1 MNIMNN
7 KILRYSLTFTVFVSL
22 VAGIAPVVG
31 VAQTAPARATSDAYA
46 KALEAIEAKADA
58 RRKELGIP
66 GMALVIVKDDQVI
79 YAKGLG
85 LKNVEKQEAV
95 TPDTQFAIASATKAF
110 TALSVLMAQDDGKLS
125 LDDSPKKYLPYFKMY
140 DPDTDRQITLRDL
153 LSHSSGLNRTD
164 LAMITGRLNR
174 DELIEVSARAKPTAK
189 LREKFQYQNI
199 MFVAAGEAV
208 AKANRT
214 TWEKF
219 VPERIFKPLGMT
231 NSSMSMA
238 QMSRSRDHSLGYDYN
253 FDTKETLLRPYR
265 EITASAPAG
274 SITSSA
280 NDMAKWLRFVLN
292 GGTVGGKRLVSE
304 KGFEE
309 WLKPQMKITPN
320 GVVSYGLGWFIE
332 KWNGL
337 KVVHHGGNIDGFNS
351 LVAMIPEKK
360 LGFVMLTNVSG
371 SPLGNELMPLVW
383 SNLIPEAVPPPPPP
397 VARNADVAPEKE
409 AGKYKFAEAGI
420 DVDIT
425 FADGKLTMNVP
436 GQPAYP
442 LEKISGRKY
451 KLTGAPEGFF
461 VTFRGDELYLEQPQG
476 NFTLK
481 RAGTPS
487 PASSA
492 VVAANL
498 VGKYTAAGAPVELE
512 IKADDKGLVTL
523 NLPGQQPYALTPKGP
538 DTFSLK
544 PLPDSYSLRAKY
556 ASDGKAASVVITQPE
571 GDFEFKRSGEASE
584 APSISVEELH
594 KKVIEAAGGEAALR
608 AITSRVT
615 EADVDF
621 ESQGVT
627 ASATSWLKAPAR
639 NATEVRFTALGKV
652 IATGWEFFDGT
663 RGEQA
668 YSFAPVERLAGKN
681 LEDKRLEADLY
692 SILDWTTPFRR
703 VAVTGTAKVGGE
715 DAFVVSFES
724 EKGTPFKEYY
734 STTTFLL
741 LKREGVNVSST
752 SSQQVPYTTLYSD
765 YRRVDGVMLPFRSV
779 NSSITMGDVVT
790 VLRSVKHNTPVD
802 DAIFAPRKVN

>member
-22 VAGIAPVVG
+22 VTGIAPVVG
-31 VAQTAPARATSDAYA
+31 AAQTATARATSDAYA

-140 DPDTDRQITLRDL
+140 DPDTDRQITIRDL

-208 AKANRT
+208 AKVNRT

-280 NDMAKWLRFVLN
+280 NDMAKWLRFVL
-292 GGTVGGKRLVSE
+292 GGGVAGGKRLVSE

-320 GVVSYGLGWFIE
+320 GAVSYGLGWFIE

-371 SPLGNELMPLVW
+371 SPLGNELMPLIW
-383 SNLIPEAVPPPPPP
+383 SNLLPESLPPPPPP
-397 VARNADVAPEKE
+397 VAASDVAPADE
-409 AGKYKFAEAGI
+409 AGKYNLAEAGI
-420 DVDIT
+420 DIDIT
-425 FADGKLTMNVP
+425 YTDGKLVMNVP

-442 LEKISGRKY
+442 LEKVAGRKY
-451 KLTGAPEGFF
+451 KLVGAPDGFF
-461 VTFRGDELYLEQPQG
+461 ITFRTLEADLQQPQG
-476 NFTLK
+476 NYTLK
-481 RAGTPS
+481 RTTNVPETRGVAFS
-487 PASSA
+487 PIF
-492 VVAANL
+492 L
-498 VGKYTAAGAPVELE
+498 VGRYSAPEAPVELE
-512 IKADDKGLVTL
+512 IRTNEKGEPTLLV
-523 NLPGQQPYALTPKGP
+523 PGQQPYTIVMKG
-538 DTFSLK
+538 DNTFSLK
-544 PLPDSYSLRAKY
+544 PLPDSYSLRVKY
-556 ASDGKAASVVITQPE
+556 GPNGNAASIVLIQPE
-571 GDFEFKRSGEASE
+571 GEFEFARSGDPAP
-584 APSISVEELH
+584 APSITVAELH

-627 ASATSWLKAPAR
+627 ASATSWQKAPVR

-703 VAVTGTAKVGGE
+703 VAVTGTAKVSGE

-752 SSQQVPYTTLYSD
+752 SAQQVPYTTLYSD

-779 NSSITMGDVVT
+779 NLSVTMGDVVT